1 MAGKRSGRWFDPAL
15 VMILRSFG
23 SDREFWHGVES
34 QDAGARVAALEPD
47 DRLVIA
53 DEARLDR
60 VAEAFA
66 QVIDAKSPF
75 TARHSERVAAI
86 AVATATTLGFSDESL
101 RDLRR
106 AGLLHDIGKLA
117 ISNLILDKPGKLTVE
132 EFEAVKRHPLVT
144 EQILGRVSR
153 FADIAGIAAAHHEKL
168 DGSGYHRGIH
178 GDELDPPARVLAVA
192 DIFEAMTADRPYRE
206 PMEVDQALGLMRLDV
221 GVRICPEAFAALERS
236 ADALDRAA

>member
-1 MAGKRSGRWFDPAL
+1 MAEKRSGRWFDPVL
-15 VMILRSFG
+15 VRILRSLG
-23 SDREFWHGVES
+23 DDRDFWHVVES
-34 QDAGARVAALEPD
+34 GDAGARVAALEPD
-47 DRLVIA
+47 DRIVIA
-53 DEARLDR
+53 DEATLDR

-75 TARHSERVAAI
+75 TARHSERVAEIAI
-86 AVATATTLGFSDESL
+86 ATATTLGFSDEPL

-117 ISNLILDKPGKLTVE
+117 ISNLILDKPGKLTAE

-144 EQILGRVSR
+144 EQILRRVSR

-178 GDELDPPARVLAVA
+178 GDELDQPARVLAVA
-192 DIFEAMTADRPYRE
+192 DIFEAMTADRPYRQ
-206 PMEVDQALGLMRLDV
+206 PMEVEQALELMRLDV
-221 GVRICPEAFAALERS
+221 GLRICPEAFGALEQS
-236 ADALDRAA
+236 AGTLGRAA

>member
-1 MAGKRSGRWFDPAL
+1 M
-15 VMILRSFG
+15 
-23 SDREFWHGVES
+23 
-34 QDAGARVAALEPD
+34 
-47 DRLVIA
+47 
-53 DEARLDR
+53 
-60 VAEAFA
+60 
-66 QVIDAKSPF
+66 IDAKSPF
-75 TARHSERVAAI
+75 TSRHSERVAEI
-86 AVATATTLGFSDESL
+86 AVATATTLGFTDESL

-192 DIFEAMTADRPYRE
+192 DIFEAMTADRPYR
-206 PMEVDQALGLMRLDV
+206 
-221 GVRICPEAFAALERS
+221 AADGGRAGPGAHAPGRRRCGSAPRHSRRS
-236 ADALDRAA
+236 SGRRARSTAPRDS